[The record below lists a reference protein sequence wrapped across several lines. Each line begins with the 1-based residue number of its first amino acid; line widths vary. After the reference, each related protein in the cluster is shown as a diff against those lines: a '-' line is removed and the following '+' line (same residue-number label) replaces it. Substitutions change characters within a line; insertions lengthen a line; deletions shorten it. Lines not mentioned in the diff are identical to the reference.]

1 MELSPRERLIETAKA
16 MFDREGYH
24 ATGIDRILAE
34 AGVAKMTLYKHFA
47 SKEAL
52 ILEALQRR
60 DAELRERL
68 TQRARALSS
77 DARGRLVALFDA
89 LGEWFDHKD
98 FHGCMFTAA
107 AAEFGTKSRP
117 IRAAARDHKRMI
129 AQALAQWSEE
139 AGARD
144 PELLGRQLAILVD
157 GATVAAQMGARRGAA
172 EDARAAAEVL
182 VAAAVKGGRRR

>member
-16 MFDREGYH
+16 LFDREGYH

-34 AGVAKMTLYKHFA
+34 AGVAKMTLYKHFP

-60 DAELRERL
+60 DTELRERL
-68 TQRARALSS
+68 TQRARTLSS
-77 DARGRLVALFDA
+77 DARDRLVALFDA
-89 LGEWFDHKD
+89 LGEWFEHRD

-107 AAEFGTKSRP
+107 SAEFGTKSRA
-117 IRAAARDHKRMI
+117 IRAAARNHKRMI
-129 AQALAQWSEE
+129 ARALAQWSEE

-144 PELLGRQLAILVD
+144 PDLLGRQLAILVD
-157 GATVAAQMGARRGAA
+157 GATVAAQMGAGRAA
-172 EDARAAAEVL
+172 ADDARAAAEVL
-182 VAAAVKGGRRR
+182 IDAAVKGRRRR

>member
-1 MELSPRERLIETAKA
+1 MESSPRERLIETAKSL
-16 MFDREGYH
+16 FDREGYH

-34 AGVAKMTLYKHFA
+34 AGVAKMTLYKHFS

-52 ILEALQRR
+52 IVEVLQRR
-60 DAELRERL
+60 DTELRDRL

-89 LGEWFDHKD
+89 LGEWFDHRD

-107 AAEFGTKSRP
+107 SAEFGTKSRA
-117 IRAAARDHKRMI
+117 IRTAARNHKQMMAR
-129 AQALAQWSEE
+129 ALAQWAEE
-139 AGARD
+139 AGARNA
-144 PELLGRQLAILVD
+144 ERLGRQLAILVD
-157 GATVAAQMGARRGAA
+157 GATVAAQMGARRAAA

-182 VAAAVKGGRRR
+182 VDAAMKGWRRR